1 MREFSSAFFYVRFL
15 VFGAFFSGFEHVF
28 SRLSF
33 GVSPFSLFSLN
44 LFISLPFVVSFVFV
58 LSTLRRAYILFMRTR
73 TTEMCIYA
81 RLVVVI
87 REQKSFLKT
96 KSSRNA

>member
-58 LSTLRRAYILFMRTR
+58 LSTLRRAYILFMRT
-73 TTEMCIYA
+73 TEMCIYA